1 MLKHRMLHRSARG
14 VDKITNQRGLKSSS
28 MPGEENSEADEK
40 QHLKGRTASL
50 IIVDDNNFY
59 QLL

>member
-50 IIVDDNNFY
+50 IIVDNNFY

>member
-1 MLKHRMLHRSARG
+1 MLHRSARG

-40 QHLKGRTASL
+40 QHLKGRRASL